1 MGPKLI
7 GFNKNGTDYSL
18 RLFPIGGYCKFKDE
32 DGLQSENGE
41 ITDGSFNSVSVWKRI
56 SIVTAGPIFNMVLT
70 YVLCI
75 IICSGSGVVLPVV
88 NEIMD
93 GYLAQEAAIKTADII
108 RYNIKSMD
116 DKTIYY
122 RRNGIDD

>member
-1 MGPKLI
+1 MTIVLV
-7 GFNKNGTDYSL
+7 N
-18 RLFPIGGYCKFKDE
+18 CKFKDE

-93 GYLAQEAAIKTADII
+93 GYPAQEAAIKTADII

-122 RRNGIDD
+122 RRKGIDD